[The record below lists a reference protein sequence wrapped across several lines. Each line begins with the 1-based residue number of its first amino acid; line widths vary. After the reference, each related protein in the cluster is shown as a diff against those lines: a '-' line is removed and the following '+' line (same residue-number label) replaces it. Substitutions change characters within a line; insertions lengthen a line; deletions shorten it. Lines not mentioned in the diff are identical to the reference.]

1 MAQAAQAVQ
10 AAQAAQ
16 AVQAAQAAQAAQAVQ
31 AVQAAQAAQA
41 AQVVQVAQVAQAAH
55 GAIFGADDFGYL
67 FEEVGNKM
75 EAFLNTS
82 VNIPALQIQVTNM
95 HALLEYLL
103 AARRQ
108 RDNLSALNLLNKS
121 VEGIMEGLIN
131 IPEHNEQI
139 KMYRDIHLRV
149 LHLLHDAR
157 AFGAVWTRAAITK
170 CAIECR
176 EEIRYNLEGIDAL
189 VSANFI
195 IVTTYDQFLSQ
206 MMDSGNNY
214 LATAFGMQLIQHFF
228 IDDRPYPLITENDF
242 FHTIDLLVRMSA
254 HPRAPEGLSHLI
266 DMLRLNH
273 DPNAQVL
280 DRVNSGPTQHIHS
293 GILQVR
299 ANDYED
305 PPGLVEKAE
314 YLLKDWVSIYHSQ
327 SVGRDPIK
335 TFGMFV
341 SKMNLYGILKTDDL
355 ITRFFR
361 QATQLCIDLVHRNL
375 NDPSASTTQTKTK
388 IFQWID
394 AFVRL
399 IALIIKHSGETG
411 NSTTKINL
419 LNKIL
424 GIIIGVLLQD
434 QEQHGTG
441 FQQLGYHRLFIMLFL
456 ELNAPEPILETISL
470 SVVTAFCHTYHILR
484 PSIAPGFCYSW
495 LELIS
500 HRVFIGRIMALIPQQ
515 KGWTMYS
522 QLLLDLFKYLAPFLR
537 NAELA
542 KPVQL
547 LYKGTLRVLLVLL
560 HDFPE
565 FLCDYHFGFC
575 DVIPSNCIQMRN
587 LILAAFPRNMRL
599 PDPFTPNLKVD
610 MLNEIATAPR
620 IFTNY
625 VANIQPASF
634 KKDLDSYLKQR
645 TPVTFLSELRGHLQI
660 SNTAGLKYNVPLM
673 NALILYVGNQAIA
686 HIR

>member
-1 MAQAAQAVQ
+1 MHRFQEGVVPVSSFSEIAQTS
-10 AAQAAQ
+10 
-16 AVQAAQAAQAAQAVQ
+16 
-31 AVQAAQAAQA
+31 
-41 AQVVQVAQVAQAAH
+41 H
-55 GAIFGADDFGYL
+55 GTIFGTDEFGFH
-67 FEEVGNKM
+67 FEEIGSKAEV
-75 EAFLNTS
+75 FLNS
-82 VNIPALQIQVTNM
+82 AMNVPALQVQVTNM
-95 HALLEYLL
+95 HGLLDCLMI
-103 AARRQ
+103 ARRT
-108 RDNLSALNLLNKS
+108 RDNLSVVGMLNKA
-121 VEGIMEGLIN
+121 VEGIMEGLVN
-131 IPEHNEQI
+131 NSEQVELL
-139 KMYRDIHLRV
+139 KHYRDIHLRV
-149 LHLLHDAR
+149 LHLLQDSR
-157 AFGAVWTRAAITK
+157 AFGALWTNSAISK
-170 CAIECR
+170 SMIDCR
-176 EEIRYNLEGIDAL
+176 EEIRYNVDAAEL
-189 VSANFI
+189 LISSNFVNI
-195 IVTTYDQFLSQ
+195 AQYDLMLSTL
-206 MMDSGNNY
+206 MDNGNNY
-214 LATAFGMQLIQHFF
+214 LAVTFAMQLIQRYFV
-228 IDDRPYPLITENDF
+228 DERSNPMITENDF
-242 FHTIDLLVRMSA
+242 FKTIDLLVRLSA
-254 HPRAPEGLSHLI
+254 HHRAPDGLPQLI
-266 DMLRLNH
+266 EMLRLTH
-273 DPNAQVL
+273 DPNTVLL
-280 DRVNSGPTQHIHS
+280 DRMNAGPTQHIHS

-299 ANDYED
+299 GNDYDD
-305 PPGLVEKAE
+305 PPGMLDKVE
-314 YLLKDWVSIYHSQ
+314 YLLKDWVTIYHTQ
-327 SVGRDPIK
+327 SMGRDPIK
-335 TFGMFV
+335 TFSMFV
-341 SKMNLYGILKTDDL
+341 SKLNLYGILKTDDL

-361 QATQLCIDLVHRNL
+361 QATQLCIELVYATLREPL
-375 NDPSASTTQTKTK
+375 PSQLATKTK

-399 IALIIKHSGETG
+399 IALIVKHSGETG

-424 GIIIGVLLQD
+424 GIIVGVLLQD
-434 QEQHGTG
+434 QENQGAN

-456 ELNAPEPILETISL
+456 ELSAPEPILENISL
-470 SVVTAFCHTYHILR
+470 NVVTAFCHTYHILR

-500 HRVFIGRIMALIPQQ
+500 HRVFIGRILALIPQQ
-515 KGWTMYS
+515 KGWSMYS

-575 DVIPSNCIQMRN
+575 DIIPSNCIQMRN

-634 KKDLDSYLKQR
+634 KKDLDSYLKAR
-645 TPVTFLSELRGHLQI
+645 APVTFLSELRSHLQI
-660 SNTAGLKYNVPLM
+660 SNTAGSKYNVPLM
-673 NALILYVGNQAIA
+673 NALVLYVGTQAIA

>member
-1 MAQAAQAVQ
+1 MPVLPFNDNVQ
-10 AAQAAQ
+10 TTHSAL
-16 AVQAAQAAQAAQAVQ
+16 
-31 AVQAAQAAQA
+31 
-41 AQVVQVAQVAQAAH
+41 
-55 GAIFGADDFGYL
+55 FGADDFGYL
-67 FEEVGNKM
+67 FEEVGSKM
-75 EAFLNTS
+75 EAFLNS
-82 VNIPALQIQVTNM
+82 AVNVPALQLHVTNM
-95 HALLEYLL
+95 HALLECLVV
-103 AARRQ
+103 ARRQ
-108 RDNLSALNLLNKS
+108 RDNLSAVNLLNKT
-121 VEGIMEGLIN
+121 VEGILEGLVS
-131 IPEHNEQI
+131 IPENTDQL
-139 KMYRDIHLRV
+139 KLYRDIHLRI
-149 LHLLHDAR
+149 LHLLHDAHG
-157 AFGAVWTRAAITK
+157 FGPTWTVRGITK
-170 CAIECR
+170 YVFECR
-176 EEIRYNLEGIDAL
+176 EDIRYNLEGIDL
-189 VSANFI
+189 LITANFI
-195 IVTTYDQFLSQ
+195 NVTQYDIMLSQ
-206 MMDSGNNY
+206 MMDNGSNY
-214 LATAFGMQLIQHFF
+214 LATAFAMQLIQHYFV
-228 IDDRPYPLITENDF
+228 DDRPNPLITENDF
-242 FHTIDLLVRMSA
+242 YNTIDLLARMSA
-254 HPRAPEGLSHLI
+254 HPRAPEGLNHLI
-266 DMLRLNH
+266 DMLRLTQ
-273 DPNAQVL
+273 DPNAYIL

-299 ANDYED
+299 ANDYDD

-314 YLLKDWVSIYHSQ
+314 YLLNDWVTIYHTQ

-361 QATQLCIDLVHRNL
+361 QATQICIDLVYKNL
-375 NDPSASTTQTKTK
+375 NDPSASRQHTKTK
-388 IFQWID
+388 IFQFID

-399 IALIIKHSGETG
+399 IALIVKHSGETG

-434 QEQHGTG
+434 QEKHGTA

-456 ELNAPEPILETISL
+456 ELNAPDPILESISL

-484 PSIAPGFCYSW
+484 PSTAPGFCYSW

-500 HRVFIGRIMALIPQQ
+500 HRVFIGRIMALIQQQ

-522 QLLLDLFKYLAPFLR
+522 QLLMDLFKYLAPFLR

-620 IFTNY
+620 IFSNY

-660 SNTAGLKYNVPLM
+660 SNTPGSKYNVSLM
-673 NALILYVGNQAIA
+673 NALVLYVGSQAIA